1 MSFRRANQ
9 HRPPAARPASPAAS
23 PLGVRAGDFEL
34 RPFRFERASE
44 VAGWVETPADL
55 FILAPATPP
64 PLTAEKVRAWTS
76 ERDTPLLLFPVRG
89 TAPVGYAELNVMAH
103 DARNLWIGH
112 LIVPR
117 PLRGQGIGYIFIQHL
132 LRRAFEENRAHSVNL
147 VVFPENEIAVHCYLK
162 CGWRKDS
169 THYKTFEH
177 RPGKYKMTKM
187 KITERQFRRFSLTQ
201 QRPEF

>member
-1 MSFRRANQ
+1 MSLWRANQ
-9 HRPPAARPASPAAS
+9 HRPPVSPTTVPS
-23 PLGVRAGDFEL
+23 RVRAADLEL
-34 RPFRFERASE
+34 RPFSSDRAAE
-44 VAGWVETPADL
+44 VAGWAETPADL

-64 PLTAEKVRAWTS
+64 PLTAEKVCDWTS
-76 ERDTPLLLFPVRG
+76 EQDTPLLLWPVRG
-89 TAPVGYAELNVMAH
+89 AAPVGYAELNVMPH

-117 PLRGQGIGYIFIQHL
+117 PLRGQGIGYVFMQHL
-132 LRRAFEENRAHSVNL
+132 LQRAFEENRAHSVNL

-169 THYKTFEH
+169 AHYKTFSH
-177 RPGKYKMTKM
+177 RQGKFKMTKM
-187 KITERQFRRFSLTQ
+187 KITERQYRRFSLTQ

>member
-1 MSFRRANQ
+1 MASRRANQ
-9 HRPPAARPASPAAS
+9 HHPQAEPAAASS
-23 PLGVRAGDFEL
+23 PVRAGDFEL
-34 RPFRFERASE
+34 RPFSDDRAEE
-44 VAGWVETPADL
+44 VAGWTQTAADL

-64 PLTAEKVRAWTS
+64 PLTANKVCDWTS
-76 ERDTPLLLFPVRG
+76 GGDTPLMLFPKRG
-89 TAPVGYAELNVMAH
+89 AAPVGYAELNIMPH
-103 DARNLWIGH
+103 DGRDLWIGH

-117 PLRGQGIGYIFIQHL
+117 PLRGQGIGYVFMQHL
-132 LRRAFEENRAHSVNL
+132 LQRAFEENRAHSVNL

-187 KITERQFRRFSLTQ
+187 KITERQFRRFLLTL

>member
-1 MSFRRANQ
+1 MSLWRAN
-9 HRPPAARPASPAAS
+9 HDRPPASPAAAPS
-23 PLGVRAGDFEL
+23 RIRAGDFEL
-34 RPFRFERASE
+34 RPLSFDQAAE

-76 ERDTPLLLFPVRG
+76 ERDTPLLLWPMRG
-89 TAPVGYAELNVMAH
+89 PAPVGYAELNVMAH

-112 LIVPR
+112 LIVPK
-117 PLRGQGIGYIFIQHL
+117 PLRGQGIGYIFMQHL
-132 LRRAFEENRAHSVNL
+132 LQRAFEENRAHSVNL
-147 VVFPENEIAVHCYLK
+147 VVFPENDIAVHCYLK

-169 THYKTFEH
+169 IHYKTFEH
-177 RPGKYKMTKM
+177 RPGKYKMTRM

>member
-1 MSFRRANQ
+1 MSLRRANQ
-9 HRPPAARPASPAAS
+9 HRPPAAPAAAPS
-23 PLGVRAGDFEL
+23 DVRAGDFEL
-34 RPFRFERASE
+34 RPFCFDQAAV
-44 VAGWVETPADL
+44 VAGWAATPADL

-76 ERDTPLLLFPVRG
+76 ERDTPLLLFPVG
-89 TAPVGYAELNVMAH
+89 GNAPVGYAELNVMAH

-117 PLRGQGIGYIFIQHL
+117 PLRGQGIGDLFMQHL

-169 THYKTFEH
+169 IHCKTFEH
-177 RPGKYKMTKM
+177 RSGKYKMMKM

-201 QRPEF
+201 PRPKF

>member
-1 MSFRRANQ
+1 MSSRRTNQ
-9 HRPPAARPASPAAS
+9 HQPTAAPPAAPAQ
-23 PLGVRAGDFEL
+23 VRACDFEL
-34 RPFRFERASE
+34 RPFRSDRAAE

-76 ERDTPLLLFPVRG
+76 ERDTPLLLFPLRG
-89 TAPVGYAELNVMAH
+89 SAPVGYAELNVMPH

-112 LIVPR
+112 LIVPK
-117 PLRGQGIGYIFIQHL
+117 PLRGQGIGYVIMQHL
-132 LRRAFEENRAHSVNL
+132 QQRAFEENRAHSINL
-147 VVFPENEIAVHCYLK
+147 VVFPENEIAVNCYIK

-177 RPGKYKMTKM
+177 RLGKYKMTKM

>member
-1 MSFRRANQ
+1 MSLRRANQ
-9 HRPPAARPASPAAS
+9 HRPPAAPSQ
-23 PLGVRAGDFEL
+23 VRAGDFEL
-34 RPFRFERASE
+34 RSFSSDQATE
-44 VAGWVETPADL
+44 VGGWAETPADL

-89 TAPVGYAELNVMAH
+89 TAPVGYAEWTVMPH
-103 DARNLWIGH
+103 DARNLRIGH
-112 LIVPR
+112 FIVPK
-117 PLRGQGIGYIFIQHL
+117 PLRGQGMGYIFIQHL

-147 VVFPENEIAVHCYLK
+147 VVFPENEIAVNCYLK

-169 THYKTFEH
+169 THYKTFDH
-177 RPGKYKMTKM
+177 RPGKFKMSKM
-187 KITERQFRRFSLTQ
+187 KITERQFQRFSLTR

>member
-1 MSFRRANQ
+1 MSLWRANRP
-9 HRPPAARPASPAAS
+9 RPPAPPPASPTPA
-23 PLGVRAGDFEL
+23 PLHVRAGDFEL
-34 RPFRFERASE
+34 RPFSFDRAAE
-44 VAGWVETPADL
+44 VAGWVDTPADL

-76 ERDTPLLLFPVRG
+76 KRDTPLLLWPVRG
-89 TAPVGYAELNVMAH
+89 AAPVGYAELNVMAR

-112 LIVPR
+112 FIVPG
-117 PLRGQGIGYIFIQHL
+117 PLRGQGIGHIFMQHL
-132 LRRAFEENRAHSVNL
+132 LQRAFEENRAHSVNL

-169 THYKTFEH
+169 VHYKTFAH

>member
-1 MSFRRANQ
+1 MPLRRANQ
-9 HRPPAARPASPAAS
+9 PHPPAAPS
-23 PLGVRAGDFEL
+23 GVRAVGFEL
-34 RPFRFERASE
+34 RPFSSDQATE
-44 VAGWVETPADL
+44 VAGWAETPADL

-76 ERDTPLLLFPVRG
+76 ERDTPLLLYPVRG

-103 DARNLWIGH
+103 DARILWIGH

-117 PLRGQGIGYIFIQHL
+117 ALRGQGIGYIFIQYL

-162 CGWRKDS
+162 CGWRKDCV
-169 THYKTFEH
+169 HYKTFSH
-177 RPGKYKMTKM
+177 RRGKFKMTKM